1 MENQNPPFPP
11 QPPQPPGNPFM
22 QNPMMG
28 GGMGQINLP
37 NATAVLVLG
46 IISIA
51 TCWCYGIVGLVC
63 GIIALV
69 LGGKSMKL
77 YNENPQAYTT
87 KSYNN
92 TKAGRICAIIGT
104 ILSGLY
110 LVYVIVILA
119 FYGAMLSSM
128 PWDSMNSY

>member
-11 QPPQPPGNPFM
+11 PPPGNPFM
-22 QNPMMG
+22 QNPMG
-28 GGMGQINLP
+28 GGMGQVNLP

-51 TCWCYGIVGLVC
+51 TCWCYAIPGLAC
-63 GIIALV
+63 GIIALI
-69 LGGKSMKL
+69 LGGKAMKM
-77 YNENPQAYTT
+77 YNENPQMYTQ

-119 FYGAMLSSM
+119 FYGAMISSM
-128 PWDSMNSY
+128 PWDRM